1 MEREEGG
8 FALSLVLTATGER
21 KEEGWREE
29 IASLSLL
36 LQGWLACVMCARVI
50 KSVERKAFGSRC
62 VCTRAARML
71 YGNQALVAGA
81 TGKKGKILLLESRCS
96 LQPSTESF
104 ALGRQTGSRA
114 AIG

>member
-1 MEREEGG
+1 M
-8 FALSLVLTATGER
+8 LSLVLTATGER

-36 LQGWLACVMCARVI
+36 LQGWLAGVRDVCARNQV
-50 KSVERKAFGSRC
+50 SREEGFRQPLC
-62 VCTRAARML
+62 VYARSPRML